1 METKD
6 NEEVEN
12 GSNEKIDKK
21 ILGFHEDSHPNTH
34 LNQER
39 NYTTKAPRVCERSL
53 ELPLHL
59 RIIRATIYYLI
70 KILNIIYIP
79 VFIHRM
85 FESRKRCPPLDDP
98 LLRITATDLASAIRR
113 REISCE
119 SVIKA
124 YICRIKEVNRLLNA
138 VIDDRFE
145 EALEDARLVDKKLSD
160 PKFIKDEDKIARKFP
175 LLGVPITIKG
185 SLAVKGLRHT
195 SGTIN
200 RKEHHAEID
209 AEAVAWAREAG
220 AIPLLVSNV
229 PELCMSWETTNK
241 VIGTTKNPHDITRT
255 CGGSSGGEAS
265 LLGAGASLLGLG
277 SDLAGSLRLPA
288 HYCGVWSH
296 KPTPGVVSLDG
307 HYPSCLHRDK
317 WEAVFAVGPMTRY
330 GSDLRTLLKIIS
342 VPEKREKLNLDR
354 RIDIKSIKVY
364 YSDFEEC
371 YWQPN
376 RHCSGAVK
384 KVVGHLSNICGIQ
397 PQKTDFYLAAHG
409 PDLAAIALSEL
420 EDVEDAFDGNA
431 NGAFFELFR
440 YTTLRSKHTFMLII
454 CGVLRKIARGA
465 SIKVRNK
472 INKFIAKIR
481 QEILELLG
489 DDGVLIV
496 PTFPIEAP
504 KHGDV
509 LKTAIF
515 AGYLAIFNTLG
526 LPVTNCPVGVTDK
539 GLPVGIQV
547 AAKPFGDNLTLTVA
561 EEIERAFG
569 GWIEPRGR
577 YKK

>member
-1 METKD
+1 METK
-6 NEEVEN
+6 NKEEVEN
-12 GSNEKIDKK
+12 GFNEKIEEK
-21 ILGFHEDSHPNTH
+21 LVGPQEDSRVH
-34 LNQER
+34 ER
-39 NYTTKAPRVCERSL
+39 NRK
-53 ELPLHL
+53 LPLL
-59 RIIRATIYYLI
+59 LKTIRGTTYYFI
-70 KILNIIYIP
+70 KMLNIIYIP
-79 VFIHRM
+79 VFIYRM
-85 FESRKRCPPLDDP
+85 FESKMRCPPLDDP

-145 EALEDARLVDKKLSD
+145 EALEDARLVDRKLRD
-160 PKFIKDEDKIARKFP
+160 PKFNKYEDMIAKKFP

-185 SLAVKGLRHT
+185 SLAVQGLRHT
-195 SGTIN
+195 SGTII
-200 RKEHHAEID
+200 RKEHYAEID

-241 VIGTTKNPHDITRT
+241 IIGTTKNPHDVTRT

-265 LLGAGASLLGLG
+265 LLGAGASLLGIG
-277 SDLAGSLRLPA
+277 SDIAGSLRLPA
-288 HYCGVWSH
+288 HYCGVWGH
-296 KPTPGVVSLDG
+296 KPTPGVVSLCG
-307 HYPSCLHRDK
+307 HYPSCLHKDK
-317 WEAVFAVGPMTRY
+317 WEAVFVVGPMARY
-330 GSDLRTLLKIIS
+330 GSDLRMFLKAIS
-342 VPEKREKLNLDR
+342 VPEKREKLDLDR
-354 RIDIKSIKVY
+354 RIDIKSVKVY
-364 YSDFEEC
+364 YSDFEDY

-384 KVVGHLSNICGIQ
+384 KVVGHLSNICTTQ

-409 PDLAAIALSEL
+409 PDLATMDLFEL
-420 EDVEDAFDGNA
+420 KDVEDAFDGNA

-454 CGVLRKIARGA
+454 CAILRKIARGA
-465 SIKVRNK
+465 PPTLFNKVK
-472 INKFIAKIR
+472 KFVAKMR
-481 QEILELLG
+481 QEIFELLG

-496 PTFPIEAP
+496 PTFPTEAP

-515 AGYLAIFNTLG
+515 AGYLTVFNTLG
-526 LPVTNCPVGVTDK
+526 LAVTNCPVGVTDK

-569 GWIEPRGR
+569 GWIEPRRR